1 MNELETANAALKTA
15 AKNNTN
21 PAAEAPIAAAVA
33 EVEKAQEEVASAPA
47 VNMGGRRKTRRNH
60 KGKKARK
67 THKGKKSQKGGKK
80 SKKSQ
85 KGGKKS
91 KKHAKKSKKHA
102 KKTRRHS
109 RK

>member
-67 THKGKKSQKGGKK
+67 SMKGGK
-80 SKKSQ
+80 SKASRRRAAL
-85 KGGKKS
+85 KGWR
-91 KKHAKKSKKHA
+91 
-102 KKTRRHS
+102 TRRRHG
-109 RK
+109 K